1 MPESSLLPVPIL
13 LCSNIDNTIFWIVF
27 QEPKKKE
34 EIKQKPIALKRTCY
48 NSQTLL
54 YISQAWHIQRQLR
67 DM

>member
-1 MPESSLLPVPIL
+1 MPENSLLPAPIV
-13 LCSNIDNTIFWIVF
+13 LCSDIDNTIFWILF
-27 QEPKKKE
+27 QELKKK

-54 YISQAWHIQRQLR
+54 YGPQAWHIQRQLR